1 MKSLE
6 FLQKNSFFQKALT
19 FFPKRRIFFV
29 GKEIMRQLQAD
40 ILFVSKNRKRQSSRE
55 AVAQNYRVLG

>member
-1 MKSLE
+1 
-6 FLQKNSFFQKALT
+6 
-19 FFPKRRIFFV
+19 
-29 GKEIMRQLQAD
+29 MRQLQAD